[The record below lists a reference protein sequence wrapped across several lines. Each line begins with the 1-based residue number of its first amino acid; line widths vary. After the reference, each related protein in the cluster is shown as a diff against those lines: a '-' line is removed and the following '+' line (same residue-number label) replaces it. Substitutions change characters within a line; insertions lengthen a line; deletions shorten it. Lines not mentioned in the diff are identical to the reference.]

1 MTRDP
6 IDPAAGGKLALSGRL
21 VTMDEHFTVID
32 DGVIYIDAGR
42 VAVQPASADAPAGFD
57 QTPAGARCDDLSGSD
72 RTAQP
77 TPVL

>member
-42 VAVQPASADAPAGFD
+42 IVAAQAASADAPAGFE
-57 QTPAGARCDDLSGSD
+57 QAHAVAVQGTIYPGLIE
-72 RTAQP
+72 
-77 TPVL
+77 LHN